1 MKESQTSVHSS
12 RGEISFVHN
21 ALPEL
26 SLGEVDTSFILG
38 REKVE
43 LKFPLLVLFS
53 DRTEAMKESSARRD
67 VPAAVVEGGSI
78 EVFLNG
84 SGKKIELSG
93 FKMEN
98 VGDGIEAAKALRIDD
113 GIIPFIEKS
122 KLENF
127 DLFIKQLRIAM
138 FLTDSRDINA
148 LRKAPIY
155 TTTG

>member
-1 MKESQTSVHSS
+1 MKESQMSMHSS
-12 RGEISFVHN
+12 LRKLSFVHN

-26 SLGEVDTSFILG
+26 SLGEVDTSFNLG
-38 REKVE
+38 KEKVK

-53 DRTEAMKESSARRD
+53 DRTEAMKESSARKD
-67 VPAAVVEGGSI
+67 VPAAVMDGRSV

-84 SGKKIELSG
+84 SSHKVALDGY
-93 FKMEN
+93 KMEN
-98 VGDGIEAAKALRIDD
+98 VGDGIEVAKALRMDSSF
-113 GIIPFIEKS
+113 IPFIEKS

-138 FLTDSRDINA
+138 FLTDSRDIKA

-155 TTTG
+155 TTG